1 MNEIYDW
8 EDRVSIKKQPQDR
21 SSGYSDKNQHLV
33 VGITGR
39 KVKTMYQ
46 KVSSHSCY
54 LAAHYNMIYAV
65 L

>member
-8 EDRVSIKKQPQDR
+8 EDCVSIKKQPQDR
-21 SSGYSDKNQHLV
+21 ISGYSDKNQHLV

-46 KVSSHSCY
+46 KSE
-54 LAAHYNMIYAV
+54 
-65 L
+65 